1 MNKIVVR
8 IILAVIL
15 VILAWVAFTALN
27 NSISNALNPLK
38 QANLSLSTQ
47 IADLL
52 HPTPTI
58 LPDPITI
65 IHEVR
70 GLARLETIQYSVEK
84 IITAE
89 IGGGTFEF
97 LNKDRLLLVAHG
109 TVIAGVD
116 LEKLTPD
123 DLWLTNSVLNVR
135 LPAAEIFIAT
145 LDNEKSYIF
154 ERETSILRQS
164 DPNLET
170 LARKSAEQ
178 EIRKSA
184 VEDGILELAQQNA
197 ESYLSR
203 LFLALGYE
211 DVIFMEP
218 ALSE

>member
-1 MNKIVVR
+1 MNKLVFR

-15 VILAWVAFTALN
+15 VILAWVAFTAIN
-27 NSISNALNPLK
+27 NSISNALAPLK
-38 QANLSLSTQ
+38 QANQSLSTQ
-47 IADLL
+47 LADLL

-58 LPDPITI
+58 LPDPVTI

-116 LEKLTPD
+116 LERLTPA
-123 DLWLTNSVLNVR
+123 DLWLENGVLNVR
-135 LPAAEIFIAT
+135 LPAAEVFIAS

-170 LARKSAEQ
+170 LARQSAEQ
-178 EIRKSA
+178 EIKKA
-184 VEDGILELAQQNA
+184 AIDDGILEVAQQNA
-197 ESYLSR
+197 ESYLTR
-203 LFLALGYE
+203 LFLALGYK
-211 DVIFMEP
+211 DVIFVNP
-218 ALSE
+218 NP